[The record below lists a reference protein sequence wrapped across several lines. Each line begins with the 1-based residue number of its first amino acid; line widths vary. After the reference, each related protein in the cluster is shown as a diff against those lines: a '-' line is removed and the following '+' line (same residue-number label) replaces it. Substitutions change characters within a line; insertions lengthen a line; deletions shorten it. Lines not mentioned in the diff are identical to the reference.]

1 MASRKLSEIAKTIRS
16 KNAGVDKIT
25 FDVMFPDRA
34 TYDLVRES
42 GVLSRDAVCR
52 IFSIDMAQITDH
64 VAFDPALAIKFT
76 IYRRMPSGSPG
87 DADIFGSQQ
96 YGPLL
101 DINVPAGCGVPSSM
115 LEVGCGG
122 NLAFADTDHWQ
133 GIAKIDP
140 D

>member
-25 FDVMFPDRA
+25 FDVIFPDRES
-34 TYDLVRES
+34 YDRVRKS
-42 GVLSRDAVCR
+42 GVLSREAVCR
-52 IFSIDMAQITDH
+52 IFNTDPGQITDH
-64 VAFDPALAIKFT
+64 VEFDPAMAIKFT

-101 DINVPAGCGVPSSM
+101 DIDVPEG
-115 LEVGCGG
+115 
-122 NLAFADTDHWQ
+122 
-133 GIAKIDP
+133 
-140 D
+140 

>member
-1 MASRKLSEIAKTIRS
+1 MTASRKLSEIAKTIRS

-25 FDVMFPDRA
+25 FDVIFPDRT

-42 GVLSRDAVCR
+42 GVLSRQAVCR
-52 IFSIDMAQITDH
+52 IFGIDMVQITDH
-64 VAFDPALAIKFT
+64 VEFGPAMAIKFT

-101 DINVPAGCGVPSSM
+101 GIELPGVR
-115 LEVGCGG
+115 
-122 NLAFADTDHWQ
+122 
-133 GIAKIDP
+133 
-140 D
+140 